1 MYVYF
6 RSEYLIKLISILI
19 PIIGPSPLELGF
31 LMLRLSSLYKQ
42 SLYSFSKDLMINKN
56 FYDLRCV
63 SLLRLVVMP
72 DTPKVVMP
80 RVLQADP

>member
-1 MYVYF
+1 
-6 RSEYLIKLISILI
+6 
-19 PIIGPSPLELGF
+19 
-31 LMLRLSSLYKQ
+31 MLRLSSLFKQ

-63 SLLRLVVMP
+63 SFLRLVVMP

-80 RVLQADP
+80 RVLQADSRW